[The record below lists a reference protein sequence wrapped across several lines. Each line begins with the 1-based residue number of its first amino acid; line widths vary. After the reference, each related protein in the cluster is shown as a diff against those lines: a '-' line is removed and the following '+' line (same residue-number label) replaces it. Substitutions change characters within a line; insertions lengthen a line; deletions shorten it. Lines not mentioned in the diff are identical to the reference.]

1 MGSRYVIQLPMSL
14 NEIWSSWHENGA
26 VINIIVE
33 LVAFQP
39 KQKVTANE
47 RNINISNVGER

>member
-1 MGSRYVIQLPMSL
+1 
-14 NEIWSSWHENGA
+14 

-39 KQKVTANE
+39 KQEVTTNE
-47 RNINISNVGER
+47 RNTNLSNVSEK